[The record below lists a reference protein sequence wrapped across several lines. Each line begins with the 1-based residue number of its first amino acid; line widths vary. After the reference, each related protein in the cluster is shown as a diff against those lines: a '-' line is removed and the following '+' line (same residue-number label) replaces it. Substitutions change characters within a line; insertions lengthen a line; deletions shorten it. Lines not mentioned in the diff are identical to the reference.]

1 MEATAEAP
9 PALGGVYHQ
18 YRVAWLCYPRRTAAH
33 RAVAIDPQEELMRRL
48 LVALHGTVLALG
60 VLLAAPTGVSAQDTI
75 RIGCPTKTYFPTIL
89 ATVAKEKGL
98 FEKEG
103 LKAEITIYR
112 GGAETFEAIAAGSA
126 DLGTVAV
133 PLIATSRKRG
143 VLTKIVGASGDEWSG
158 WILGVKADSPIRA
171 AKELDG
177 KKVGITSAGSGT
189 DTLALWAQSEH
200 KVTFSRIAVG
210 GGGLVPNLL
219 NGNLAAA
226 VIYSPLSYQVVSEGK
241 VRVVTDFATAMPANL
256 IGGWTA
262 TDKNLTERRA
272 FIQKGL
278 NALYGALEYMRANP
292 EYAIKTIAAN
302 NELPPE
308 IAKMELERT
317 FLRLSR
323 DGQTKLALGREG
335 PRAGG
340 GERREGHG
348 ARRRAVPERA
358 HHPDEAVAARRC
370 GGTSG

>member
-1 MEATAEAP
+1 M
-9 PALGGVYHQ
+9 
-18 YRVAWLCYPRRTAAH
+18 RT
-33 RAVAIDPQEELMRRL
+33 
-48 LVALHGTVLALG
+48 TLA
-60 VLLAAPTGVSAQDTI
+60 VLLIAALAAGVGVGLSTEAAAQEVI

-89 ATVAKEKGL
+89 ATVARDKGL

-103 LKAEITIYR
+103 LKPEITIYR
-112 GGAETFEAIAAGSA
+112 GGGETFEAIAAGSA

-143 VLTKIVGASGDEWSG
+143 VLTKIVGGSGDEWSG
-158 WILGVKADSPIRA
+158 WILGVKSDSPIKS

-189 DTLALWAQSEH
+189 YTLALWAQSEH
-200 KVTFSRIAVG
+200 KVNFSRIGVG

-219 NGNLAAA
+219 NSNLAAA

-241 VRVVTDFATAMPANL
+241 VRVLIDFATAMPPNL

-262 TDKNLTERRA
+262 TEKNLTDRRA

-292 EYAIKTIAAN
+292 DYAIKTIAEN
-302 NELPPE
+302 NELSPA
-308 IAKMELERT
+308 IAKMEFEKT

-323 DGQTKLALGREG
+323 DGQTKLA
-335 PRAGG
+335 
-340 GERREGHG
+340 
-348 ARRRAVPERA
+348 AVEKA
-358 HHPDEAVAARRC
+358 LELAAA
-370 GGTSG
+370 SGVKDMAPAAEVFQNMPIVPTKP

>member
-1 MEATAEAP
+1 MRATFV
-9 PALGGVYHQ
+9 ALQV
-18 YRVAWLCYPRRTAAH
+18 TALAVGALVGLSAG
-33 RAVAIDPQEELMRRL
+33 AVAQE
-48 LVALHGTVLALG
+48 VL
-60 VLLAAPTGVSAQDTI
+60 

-89 ATVAKEKGL
+89 ATVARDKGL

-103 LKAEITIYR
+103 LKPEITIYR
-112 GGAETFEAIAAGSA
+112 GGGETFEAIAAGSA

-143 VLTKIVGASGDEWSG
+143 VLTKIVGANGDEWSG
-158 WILGVKADSPIRA
+158 WILGVKTDSPIKS

-200 KVTFSRIAVG
+200 KANFQRIGVG

-219 NGNLAAA
+219 NNNLAAA

-241 VRVVTDFATAMPANL
+241 VRVLIDFATAMPPNL

-262 TDKNLTERRA
+262 TEKNLTDRRA

-278 NALYGALEYMRANP
+278 NALYGALEYMRNNP
-292 EYAIKTIAAN
+292 DYAIKTIAEN
-302 NELPPE
+302 NELSPA
-308 IAKMELERT
+308 IAKMEYEKT

-323 DGQTKLALGREG
+323 DGQTKLGAVEKALEL
-335 PRAGG
+335 
-340 GERREGHG
+340 
-348 ARRRAVPERA
+348 
-358 HHPDEAVAARRC
+358 AAA
-370 GGTSG
+370 SGVKDMAPAAEVFQNMPIAPTKP